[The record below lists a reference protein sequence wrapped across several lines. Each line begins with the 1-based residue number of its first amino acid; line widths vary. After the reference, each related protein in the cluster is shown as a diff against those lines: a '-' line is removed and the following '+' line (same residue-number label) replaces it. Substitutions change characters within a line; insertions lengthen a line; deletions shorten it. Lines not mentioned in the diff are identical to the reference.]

1 MNVHESEQIAGIL
14 QKLGYE
20 QSSDVSDA
28 DVVVFNTCAIRE
40 SAETKIIGN
49 IGALKS
55 LKKNNPNIIIAVIG
69 CMTQIKNSVDTLAK
83 KFPWID
89 IIIGNHN
96 KDDFQKYLLDAQ
108 SGKKTID
115 ILDKERA
122 IVESKQFFRTSGV
135 NAWVNISYGCNN
147 FCTYCIVPYV
157 RGRERSR
164 CSRFIIEECKDL
176 VKQGY
181 KTITLLGQNVNS
193 YGNDNSQEIDFPTL
207 CQSICDL
214 DGDFRLKFISS
225 HPKDFSQQL
234 IDVIAKN
241 EKMSRSI
248 HLPMQSGSDRILKLM
263 NRNYTA
269 EKYFN
274 IIDRIKAKIP
284 NPAIT
289 SDFIVGFPSESEDDF
304 DATVEAIKKV
314 QFNGIFAFMYSKR
327 SGTVASTMDN
337 QIPLQIRKQRVTKL
351 LSLEKEIIEIRNK
364 QNVGKVFDCLIEKIE
379 KKNIATTDYG
389 KEIELINDTDFQPLQ
404 FTKVIVTECKGSK
417 LFGKILEK

>member
-20 QSSDVSDA
+20 QSNEVNEA
-28 DVVVFNTCAIRE
+28 DIVVFNTCAIRE
-40 SAETKIIGN
+40 SAETKIVGN

-55 LKKNNPNIIIAVIG
+55 LKKNNPNIIIAVMG
-69 CMTQIKNSVDTLAK
+69 CMTQIKNSVNTLAK

-96 KDDFQKYLLDAQ
+96 KDDFQRYLLDAQ

-115 ILDKERA
+115 ILDKENA

-164 CSRFIIEECKDL
+164 CSRFIIEECKEL
-176 VKQGY
+176 IEQGY

-193 YGNDNSQEIDFPTL
+193 YGNDNSEEIDFPTL
-207 CQSICDL
+207 CQSICDI

-234 IDVIAKN
+234 IDVIANN

-248 HLPMQSGSDRILKLM
+248 HLPMQSGSDKILKLM

-274 IIDRIKAKIP
+274 IIEAIKAKIP

-289 SDFIVGFPSESEDDF
+289 SDFIVGFPSESEEDF
-304 DATVEAIKKV
+304 EATVEAIKRV

-327 SGTVASTMDN
+327 SGTVASTMEN

-364 QNVGKVFDCLIEKIE
+364 QNVSKVFDCLIEKVDGKI
-379 KKNIATTDYG
+379 IATTDYG
-389 KEIELINDTDFQPLQ
+389 KEIELINNADFQPLQ

-417 LFGKILEK
+417 LFGKILEI